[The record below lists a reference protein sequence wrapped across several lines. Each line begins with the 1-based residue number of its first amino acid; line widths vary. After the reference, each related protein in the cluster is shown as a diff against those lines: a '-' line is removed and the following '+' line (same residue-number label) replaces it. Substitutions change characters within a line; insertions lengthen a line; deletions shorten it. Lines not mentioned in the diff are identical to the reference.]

1 MSFDQ
6 KSKLVGGKIFGAT
19 LAAILGMSVNAEV
32 ISQASDQMMDWK
44 FCSAKLADDA
54 EVNMSAEQHRECV
67 IAVARTYLQ
76 WAAGDLAAKDLPLAE
91 NFLRRGL
98 GTARTEAN
106 TDRAAFMADKRPG
119 VIDTVTEQEW
129 FVDGDTA
136 WAIFTVKLKQTPED
150 THWIAERFTV
160 TSGLLSDVLAVPP
173 VVKQH

>member
-1 MSFDQ
+1 MSSDQ
-6 KSKLVGGKIFGAT
+6 KKSLVGGKIRVAT
-19 LAAILGMSVNAEV
+19 LAAILGTSVSAEIV
-32 ISQASDQMMDWK
+32 PQASDQMLDWK
-44 FCSAKLADDA
+44 FCSAKLADDT
-54 EVNMSAEQHRECV
+54 EMDMPAEQRRQCV

-76 WAAGDLAAKDLPLAE
+76 WAAGDLAAKDMPLAE
-91 NFLRRGL
+91 NFLRRRL

-106 TDRAAFMADKRPG
+106 TDRAAFMADKRPD

-160 TSGLLSDVLAVPP
+160 TNGLLSDVLAVPP
-173 VVKQH
+173 VVKQP